1 MAAVTEAL
9 TISASTHHVPYLR
22 GFMYPISPCTLSPP
36 TCTLV
41 PYLGPLRAPRKGC
54 VRAYA
59 DQGGHLSR
67 LRLSCQPLS
76 CRFGPRC
83 HPHRLIRPHPSLLLS
98 SRRLSCHH
106 PSRRPCHCRLNLRRP
121 RGWHGGSSCPS
132 HRRYRV
138 RCSAPAQRQRHPR
151 CPCNLSVDQD
161 HLKSSRSRSHVPYLG
176 VMYPISRS
184 LRGAPHAPLKT
195 RRAAASREARVL
207 SSRYALLA

>member
-1 MAAVTEAL
+1 MAAMTGAL

-121 RGWHGGSSCPS
+121 RGWHGGSSCPR
-132 HRRYRV
+132 HRRSRM
-138 RCSAPAQRQRHPR
+138 RCSAPAQQQRQSPR
-151 CPCNLSVDQD
+151 CPCNRSVDQGSPEPEPGQAVVCGD
-161 HLKSSRSRSHVPYLG
+161 PVIVVFVAKLLE
-176 VMYPISRS
+176 
-184 LRGAPHAPLKT
+184 L
-195 RRAAASREARVL
+195 ASM
-207 SSRYALLA
+207 LADR